1 MGSRRRTV
9 LILLAVSLVS
19 TGLFIG
25 LALDATEDATPALA
39 PPAQQADDDP
49 TGALDSSPRPGL
61 VEEYPA
67 GGTLGLIYWALAFVS
82 GTVLLVS
89 VLLVRREVRVEKS
102 RMRRRRAR
110 RALARDI
117 QEYRRTQD
125 FEDHRH
131 T

>member
-1 MGSRRRTV
+1 MGARRRTV
-9 LILLAVSLVS
+9 LILLAVSLMA
-19 TGLFIG
+19 TALFVG
-25 LALDATEDATPALA
+25 LALDATEEPAPALA
-39 PPAQQADDDP
+39 PPAQQTNDDP
-49 TGALDSSPRPGL
+49 TGALDPAPQPGL

-89 VLLVRREVRVEKS
+89 VLFVRREVQVEKG
-102 RMRRRRAR
+102 RIRRRRVQ

-117 QEYRRTQD
+117 QDYRRSQQ
-125 FEDHRH
+125 FEDHRY